1 MYAVNLVA
9 VGPNIST
16 FNSLKKQF
24 FCLRNFLLLKPFFFL
39 VFVLIVLPEFS
50 FNFFFSK
57 TRLDPDYVLL
67 FFMDLDSANLKRI
80 LVLVQERA
88 SKGEEGNRLDSGLG
102 EWDSESS
109 R

>member
-1 MYAVNLVA
+1 MLKAEKRRRKKNKYQMYMAEN
-9 VGPNIST
+9 NIVS
-16 FNSLKKQF
+16 
-24 FCLRNFLLLKPFFFL
+24 
-39 VFVLIVLPEFS
+39 
-50 FNFFFSK
+50 
-57 TRLDPDYVLL
+57 DPYL
-67 FFMDLDSANLKRI
+67 FFMDPDSANLKRI